1 MLFYA
6 FIFFK
11 NFVQLFKI
19 FPVFFLVLCFHHCIY
34 SRSHQENNFCFA
46 GEKYMGLWQ
55 DDNRHGNGIV
65 VTLDGMYF
73 EGNFVQGKLSVCII
87 VFPSSFL

>member
-1 MLFYA
+1 
-6 FIFFK
+6 
-11 NFVQLFKI
+11 
-19 FPVFFLVLCFHHCIY
+19 
-34 SRSHQENNFCFA
+34 
-46 GEKYMGLWQ
+46 MGLWQ

-87 VFPSSFL
+87 VFYFFFSLEYFALLFMLVNLTFSFKAAIMKQEFLNSFNIL